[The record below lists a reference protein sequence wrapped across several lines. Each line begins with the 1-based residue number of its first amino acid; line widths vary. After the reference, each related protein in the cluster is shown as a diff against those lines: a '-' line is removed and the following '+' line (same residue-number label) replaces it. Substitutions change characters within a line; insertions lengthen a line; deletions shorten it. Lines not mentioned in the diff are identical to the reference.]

1 MPASAS
7 RLASKYVPQYL
18 EWVPTIQD
26 ISHGIR
32 TLQFTHTTA
41 LSVGYFLL
49 TLVIA
54 GLVWFIFYADQAH
67 VMPPSPPEEPMTA
80 EQMQALVGEEGLD
93 DAFNYDKLVS
103 QRREMEES
111 LVLKGSTDKYDWQQ
125 SKTEVEVWFPVPD
138 NLRAKD
144 IAVDVRGTHLAV
156 TFAGETYMEGTL
168 YDSVIPDECNWQLD
182 FEGKDA
188 SGGEISRVWLTLMKK
203 TPSARNQFWQSLVLG
218 DAKVDTSPLGPRM
231 VAVDPNDPSTYK
243 NAIDQIKRSAAASKR
258 AAREADIAAKKD
270 N

>member
-1 MPASAS
+1 M
-7 RLASKYVPQYL
+7 
-18 EWVPTIQD
+18 
-26 ISHGIR
+26 
-32 TLQFTHTTA
+32 
-41 LSVGYFLL
+41 
-49 TLVIA
+49 
-54 GLVWFIFYADQAH
+54 
-67 VMPPSPPEEPMTA
+67 
-80 EQMQALVGEEGLD
+80 
-93 DAFNYDKLVS
+93 
-103 QRREMEES
+103 
-111 LVLKGSTDKYDWQQ
+111 
-125 SKTEVEVWFPVPD
+125 WFPVPD

-231 VAVDPNDPSTYK
+231 MAVDPNDPSTYK